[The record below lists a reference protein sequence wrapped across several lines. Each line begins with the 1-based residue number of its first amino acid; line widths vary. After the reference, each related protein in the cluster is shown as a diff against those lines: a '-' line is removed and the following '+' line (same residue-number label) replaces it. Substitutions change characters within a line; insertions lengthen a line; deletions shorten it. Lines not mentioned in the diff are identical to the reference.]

1 MPSNV
6 FNFQYG
12 PVSKFLNGWGVRT
25 TNKEG
30 RDMVFQIGGELPE
43 LVLVS
48 IAVQITKKDLF
59 PRDYPGEL
67 ILPVASQFP
76 GQPATVVFNTLELMS
91 VFKTLTPGEDGW
103 VEATIDMHAGKSTGT
118 ITIGKRSFPCEVSE
132 PLPPVRLSGYNEK
145 YGVEFD
151 VKKKLLAFLVPDK
164 GLRVVIRTQSD
175 LCRTCQGDGTVNE
188 TPCPKCQGTGKSGEP
203 AFQIGEYVVLR
214 KMFQPEFEL
223 AETDPTE
230 VYAVETKEKEPG
242 VSKRKARAA
251 AAAAMVENGTA
262 EPVVSEVPPVAVIG
276 AGAPPLTVPPEE
288 ACLACGGKGVSTK
301 GGPCVPCAGTGKR
314 PSLKPVEA
322 FAEAPASATVT
333 NSATVV
339 LVEPASK
346 PDVSAA
352 PALVLVPP
360 TTVPSVVIP
369 PPAITEIGAPQT
381 AAAEAE
387 AAKAESTRKRR
398 SSDEVRIEKLEAA
411 KALLREDGWKVEPVE
426 ETTDDPDKR
435 LTFHLQK
442 AVGSLQSA
450 LDAVEARKKQPPKPV
465 GAVMPKIG
473 EEQARTLK
481 AIPSLVPSLQP
492 LVEWILSQPRE

>member
-91 VFKTLTPGEDGW
+91 VFKALTPGEDGW
-103 VEATIDMHAGKSTGT
+103 VEAAIDMHAGKRTGT

-132 PLPPVRLSGYNEK
+132 PLPPVRLPGYNEK

-151 VKKKLLAFLVPDK
+151 TKKKLLAFLVPDK

-175 LCRTCQGDGTVNE
+175 LCRACQGDGNVNE
-188 TPCPKCQGTGKSGEP
+188 VPCPKCQGTGKSGEP

-223 AETDPTE
+223 EAADPTE
-230 VYAVETKEKEPG
+230 VYAIETKEKEPG

-262 EPVVSEVPPVAVIG
+262 EPVVNEVPPGAAIG
-276 AGAPPLTVPPEE
+276 AEVPPPVTPKE
-288 ACLACGGKGVSTK
+288 ACLACGGLRTSSK
-301 GGPCVPCAGTGKR
+301 GGPCVPCGGTGKR
-314 PSLKPVEA
+314 SIMSNLEPIDAPVEA
-322 FAEAPASATVT
+322 PVAVTTSSATTAALMMPPADLVVPPAPA
-333 NSATVV
+333 
-339 LVEPASK
+339 PA
-346 PDVSAA
+346 
-352 PALVLVPP
+352 
-360 TTVPSVVIP
+360 VIP
-369 PPAITEIGAPQT
+369 PAAAPFGES
-381 AAAEAE
+381 AAEAE

-398 SSDEVRIEKLEAA
+398 SSDEVRFEKLEAA
-411 KALLREDGWKVEPVE
+411 KALLREAGWKVEPAAV
-426 ETTDDPDKR
+426 TADNPDEL
-435 LTFHLQK
+435 LTYHLQK

-450 LDAVEARKKQPPKPV
+450 LDALEARKKQPQPV
-465 GAVMPKIG
+465 GVVMPKIG

-481 AIPSLVPSLQP
+481 AIPSLVPDLQP

>member
-188 TPCPKCQGTGKSGEP
+188 APCPKCQGTGKSGEP

-262 EPVVSEVPPVAVIG
+262 EPVVSEVPPGAAIG
-276 AGAPPLTVPPEE
+276 AEVPPLTVPPEE

-314 PSLKPVEA
+314 PSLKSVEA
-322 FAEAPASATVT
+322 PAAVITLATVPVAATSSATNAVLVVPPAELVVPPAPASA
-333 NSATVV
+333 VV
-339 LVEPASK
+339 PPA
-346 PDVSAA
+346 AA
-352 PALVLVPP
+352 P
-360 TTVPSVVIP
+360 TNEST
-369 PPAITEIGAPQT
+369 
-381 AAAEAE
+381 AEAE

-398 SSDEVRIEKLEAA
+398 SSDEVRLEKLEAA
-411 KALLREDGWKVEPVE
+411 KALLREAGWKVEPVE

-492 LVEWILSQPRE
+492 LVEWILGQPRE